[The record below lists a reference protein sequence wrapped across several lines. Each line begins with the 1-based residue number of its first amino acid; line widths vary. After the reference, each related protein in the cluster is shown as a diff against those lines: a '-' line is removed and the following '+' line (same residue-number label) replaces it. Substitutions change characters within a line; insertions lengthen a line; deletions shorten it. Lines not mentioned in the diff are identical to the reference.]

1 MKILGM
7 TLVLLVII
15 IGILISAI
23 YSFNPLW
30 WLLIFGAFLS
40 GFLILSIFNRPKLG
54 WLIFI
59 CVFCFSGFWFNNIR
73 QDYNHILQRNLPFHQ
88 RVITIT
94 GVQIQRVETT
104 LYGTQFLLQVKAE
117 KEKDRAKGGGPSGKI
132 LVSYYRGK
140 LLHDGY
146 GCRIRISGKF
156 KGYPAGKPG
165 LPEFAERRGICGSLF
180 AVGQP
185 VLVKGPGLPFPLILA
200 NQLREAMFRSGRKV
214 LKPIN
219 ARLLHGMIFNDRL
232 SNEITDRKLVSQLR
246 RTGTIH
252 LVSVSGLH
260 VGFLVIALNWFLGWI
275 RVPKRWRILPLIGAV
290 WFYIMMTGMN
300 PPVLRAGIMMI
311 IYSAAE
317 LLNGG
322 DHPLNRLSLAALI
335 LLFWNPYYLFEVS
348 FQLSFIATLGV
359 VWLYPKLKE
368 YFPIKHV
375 LIKPIWDAVLVSLG
389 AQIMVTPL
397 IIYYFQQ
404 IAWISP
410 LANLLFFIP
419 AEFIIIGGLIGETI
433 ALALPWIGHWI
444 LLLVDYNLTVIRWIA
459 YILASQNWAASWSP
473 IWPWPWMF
481 GYYLAILI
489 SLELLRPNLLT
500 KKRVSD
506 AGLLLAVLLIV
517 LNIVIWTGALQ
528 HQQGPYLQFTVID
541 VGQGDALLIQT
552 PDGINLLM
560 DGGDEGKG
568 ISKVIPFLHSVGVE
582 RLDLVIA
589 SHGHQDHLSG
599 LAEVL
604 EEIPTRKL
612 YLPQKIDS
620 LEVKEFLE
628 RIAPIHITYE
638 KPTSGMKFQLGAY
651 GRGTI
656 LDDPEAIEENDRSL
670 VVMIQYGKNKLLL
683 TGDLSEQGEAILA
696 RRYPQ
701 ILRASVLKVGHH
713 GSSYASGLSFITQV
727 RPKVAIISVGA
738 NNHFGHPGV
747 STLNRLQSLGIDV
760 YRTDRQGS
768 IIVKLYG
775 NRFSV
780 IRSK

>member
-1 MKILGM
+1 M
-7 TLVLLVII
+7 TLVLLVVI

-30 WLLIFGAFLS
+30 WLLIFGALLS
-40 GFLILSIFNRPKLG
+40 GFLILSIFNRSKLG
-54 WLIFI
+54 WLILI
-59 CVFCFSGFWFNNIR
+59 CIFCFSGFWFTTIR
-73 QDYNHILQRNLPFHQ
+73 QNYNHILQHNLSFHQ
-88 RVITIT
+88 RVITLT
-94 GVQIQRVETT
+94 GVQIQRAETT

-117 KEKDRAKGGGPSGKI
+117 REKEKKKGEGDSPSGKI
-132 LVSYYRGK
+132 LVSYYRSK
-140 LLHDGY
+140 LFHDCY
-146 GCRIRISGKF
+146 GRKIRISGKF
-156 KGYPAGKPG
+156 KAYPVGKLG
-165 LPEFAERRGICGSLF
+165 LPEFAEGRGICGSLF
-180 AVGQP
+180 AMDQP
-185 VLVKGPGLPFPLILA
+185 VIVRGRGLPFPLIVA
-200 NQLREAMFRSGRKV
+200 NRLREAMFRAGRKV

-260 VGFLVIALNWFLGWI
+260 VGFLVIALGWLLGWL
-275 RVPKRWRILPLIGAV
+275 RVPKKWRVVPIIGAV

-317 LLNGG
+317 LLGGG

-368 YFPIKHV
+368 YFPIKRV
-375 LIKPIWDAVLVSLG
+375 LLKPIWNAVLVSLG

-419 AEFIIIGGLIGETI
+419 AEFIIIGGLVGETI
-433 ALALPWIGHWI
+433 ALVLPWIGYWI

-459 YILASQNWAASWSP
+459 YMLANQKWAASWSP
-473 IWPWPWMF
+473 IWPWPWMI
-481 GYYLAILI
+481 GYYLLILI

-500 KKRVSD
+500 KKRIND
-506 AGLLLAVLLIV
+506 AGLLFAVLLIV
-517 LNIVIWTGALQ
+517 LNIVIWTGAVQ

-541 VGQGDALLIQT
+541 VGQGDALLVQT

-604 EEIPTRKL
+604 EEIPARKL

-628 RIAPIHITYE
+628 RIAPSHIPYE
-638 KPTSGMKFQLGAY
+638 RPISGSRFQLGAY

-656 LDDPEAIEENDRSL
+656 LDDPEAVEENDRSL
-670 VVMIQYGKNKLLL
+670 VAVIQYGKNKLLL

-713 GSSYASGLSFITQV
+713 GSSYASGLNFITQV
-727 RPKVAIISVGA
+727 RPKVAVISVGA
-738 NNHFGHPGV
+738 NNHFGHPGR
-747 STLNRLQSLGIDV
+747 STLHRLHSLGIDV

-775 NRFSV
+775 NRFTV
-780 IRSK
+780 TRSK